1 MIAKTAAIGDVPA
14 SLIPIESTLEIVV
27 APLAQRNPLLMV
39 VMDGMSQDVYLAIAG
54 SMAQRGWTAWSREG
68 LPLALLATLPSV
80 TECSRAS
87 LLSGRLTRGLA
98 NHEKQAFRNHEG
110 LKRASKAAKPPLLLH
125 KAGLEQS
132 HQLTAEASSAI
143 ADTEQRIVGVVINAI
158 DDALAKAEQV
168 RIRSEEHKSEL
179 Q

>member
-1 MIAKTAAIGDVPA
+1 
-14 SLIPIESTLEIVV
+14 
-27 APLAQRNPLLMV
+27 
-39 VMDGMSQDVYLAIAG
+39 
-54 SMAQRGWTAWSREG
+54 MAQGGWTAWLREG

-158 DDALAKAEQV
+158 DDALAKSEQV
-168 RIRSEEHKSEL
+168 RIDWTMESIPLLTEVLEHARRAGRQWGRGRASGGEGVGWDV
-179 Q
+179 

>member
-1 MIAKTAAIGDVPA
+1 
-14 SLIPIESTLEIVV
+14 
-27 APLAQRNPLLMV
+27 
-39 VMDGMSQDVYLAIAG
+39 
-54 SMAQRGWTAWSREG
+54 MAQGGWTAWLREG

-132 HQLTAEASSAI
+132 HQLTAEASRAI
-143 ADTEQRIVGVVINAI
+143 ADHEQRIAGVVSNAI
-158 DDALAKAEQV
+158 EDEAQKGSVVEKEWTAN
-168 RIRSEEHKSEL
+168 
-179 Q
+179 